1 MNRPKTIAFET
12 LGCKLN
18 FSETEAISRQ
28 FNGQAYKQVGFNEP
42 ADIYVIHSCTVTKNA
57 DKRTRGLVRQAMKT
71 NPSAHVVVMGCYSE
85 ISPGE
90 LMAVPGVSMILGN
103 TEKYRLFDHLNNLE
117 DGTAERSRDPREQ
130 EAPTTFVP
138 TYSLGSRT
146 RSFFKIQDGCD
157 YRCAYCTI
165 PLARGAS
172 RSDTIG
178 NTLATA
184 RVIAGSG
191 MKEMVLT
198 GVNIGDFGKP
208 HGETFYE
215 LLQELIRLDG
225 PDRIRLSSIEPDLLH
240 DDIIHLV
247 ANEPRLMPHF
257 HIPLQ
262 SGSDKVL
269 QAMGRRYNTGLFADR
284 VATIKKHI
292 PHACIAADLI
302 AGYPA
307 ETDEC
312 FEASRRFI
320 EQTDISYLH
329 VFPYSER
336 ENTRAM
342 KSPQQ
347 VPPDKR
353 KERSKIMQR
362 LSEEKKTQFLNE
374 QKGLKT
380 NVLWEKIRHGDYMY
394 GFTGNYIK
402 TKTTFQPGKVNTIEP
417 VILNKQDENGVYLV

>member
-1 MNRPKTIAFET
+1 MNKPTTIAFET

-28 FNGQAYKQVGFNEP
+28 FNGHAYKQVGFNEP

-90 LMAVPGVSMILGN
+90 LMAVPGVSMVLGN
-103 TEKYRLFDHLNNLE
+103 TEKYQLPAHLNHLE
-117 DGTAERSRDPREQ
+117 DRTAERIIDPGKK
-130 EAPTTFVP
+130 EASATFVP
-138 TYSLGSRT
+138 TYSLGNRT

-157 YRCAYCTI
+157 YKCAYCTI
-165 PLARGAS
+165 PLARGPS
-172 RSDTIG
+172 RSDTIRD
-178 NTLATA
+178 TLATA
-184 RVIAGSG
+184 RLIATSG

-208 HGETFYE
+208 HGETFFG
-215 LLQELIRLDG
+215 LLQELIKLDG
-225 PDRIRLSSIEPDLLH
+225 PGRIRLSSIEPDLLH

-247 ANEPRLMPHF
+247 ADEPRLMPHF

-262 SGSDKVL
+262 SGSDKIL
-269 QAMGRRYNTGLFADR
+269 RDMGRRYNTELFANR
-284 VATIKKHI
+284 VAVIRQHI

-302 AGYPA
+302 VGYPT
-307 ETDEC
+307 ETEED
-312 FEASRRFI
+312 FETSRRFI
-320 EQTDISYLH
+320 EQTDVSYLH

-336 ENTRAM
+336 EHTRAM

-347 VPPDKR
+347 VSPDKR

-362 LSEEKKTQFLNE
+362 LSKEKKTQFLNK

-394 GFTGNYIK
+394 GFSENYIK
-402 TKTTFQPGKVNTIEP
+402 TKTTFQPEKVNTIEP
-417 VILNKQDENGVYLV
+417 VILNKQDENGVYIV